1 MHIVCC
7 FGKSIGVHVDAGKSH
22 HANCT
27 LVFFK
32 KMFSPRRALRNI
44 HDIEHIN
51 KYKRISAMRAK
62 KYRPESERYKREV
75 LGMGELSKLPNIG
88 KAVEAQLIQ
97 VGIETPEA
105 LRQVGAKAAWLKIQ
119 EIDPSAC
126 IHRLM
131 ALEGAIQG
139 VKKTGLPDAVKAD
152 LKAFYQG
159 HKL

>member
-1 MHIVCC
+1 MHRFKICGILSLGLRKHTRNV
-7 FGKSIGVHVDAGKSH
+7 GKKEPPGI
-22 HANCT
+22 
-27 LVFFK
+27 
-32 KMFSPRRALRNI
+32 RAVQT
-44 HDIEHIN
+44 
-51 KYKRISAMRAK
+51 
-62 KYRPESERYKREV
+62 EV

-126 IHRLM
+126 IHRLL

-152 LKAFYQG
+152 LKAFYQA